1 MSVRAELRQGAPAL
15 IAAFLGVSFGISSLY
30 FYTLGVF
37 MKPMQADLGWSRT
50 GLSAVPLI
58 GALTLAVTAPLVGR
72 LTDHFGVRPVAGVS
86 LLGLAG
92 GFWWVSTLSAD
103 LTMFLLINALV
114 HLFAAGT
121 SPVVFTRLVN
131 QWFDKARGLA
141 LGIALTGTGITGA
154 LAPRLVSGY
163 IEAHGWRGGYEA
175 LAMVILAATPIIVL
189 LIRNRPRPVMDTDAV
204 SPPLTGISLAEARKT
219 TIFWLLAALF
229 FCVALGV
236 GGLIVHFIPMLT
248 DAGVTLSRAATTAGV
263 LGVSV
268 ILGRVVTGALI
279 DRFFAPRIATLLF
292 SIAAAGCLSLA
303 AGGPDMAVVA
313 AFAIGFAMGAEVD
326 LIGYLVARYFGMT
339 AYGAIYGWQYAMFM
353 IGLALSPLLVGAAY
367 DARGEYG
374 FTLIGAATLLACAAA
389 LATRLPPFPD
399 FRRN

>member
-1 MSVRAELRQGAPAL
+1 VTARAELRQGAPAL

-72 LTDHFGVRPVAGVS
+72 LADHIGVRRVAGVS

-92 GFWWVSTLSAD
+92 GFWWISTLSGD
-103 LTMFLLINALV
+103 LTQFLLINAAV

-131 QWFDKARGLA
+131 LWFDKARGLA
-141 LGIALTGTGITGA
+141 LGIALAGTGITGA

-163 IEAHGWRGGYEA
+163 IEGHDWRGGYQA
-175 LAMVILAATPIIVL
+175 LALVILIATPVIVL
-189 LIRNRPRPVMDTDAV
+189 LIRERPRLAMGQEPAQT
-204 SPPLTGISLAEARKT
+204 PPAGITLVEARKT
-219 TIFWLLAALF
+219 AVFWLLAALF

-236 GGLIVHFIPMLT
+236 GGLIVHFVPMLT
-248 DAGVTLSRAATTAGV
+248 DAGVSLSRAATTAGV

-279 DRFFAPRIATLLF
+279 DRFFAPRIATILF
-292 SIAAAGCLSLA
+292 TIAAAGCISLA
-303 AGGPDMAVVA
+303 AGGPEMAVVA

-353 IGLALSPLLVGAAY
+353 IGLAASPLLAGVVY
-367 DARGEYG
+367 DARGDYG
-374 FTLIGAATLLACAAA
+374 SALIGAAILLAFAAV
-389 LATRLPPFPD
+389 LATRLPAFPR
-399 FRRN
+399 FQAR